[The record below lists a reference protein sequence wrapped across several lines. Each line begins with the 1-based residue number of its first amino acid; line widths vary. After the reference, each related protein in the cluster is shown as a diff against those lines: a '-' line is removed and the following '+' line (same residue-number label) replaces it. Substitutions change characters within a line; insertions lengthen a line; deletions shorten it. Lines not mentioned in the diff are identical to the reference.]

1 MAAALLVTAL
11 LLPAPSPARAD
22 DPPLP
27 APGRPTPVYSLA
39 DCLQLALDRNP
50 DILKAQRDIERT
62 QGLIITAK
70 ATLYPQLS
78 LNGRIEE
85 RDDDL
90 FSQGTDPTIQRF
102 RDYWTIQL
110 QVEQSLYSGG
120 INRQQIAI
128 AKLEHEAALIQ
139 LQATVDDVL
148 NRVKH
153 AVYEIVIDQAQIDA
167 ETKTID
173 LLGQEESRQQ
183 ALFDAGR
190 TTRFNVLR
198 TQVSLTNQSSTL
210 NEGRNS
216 LIAAQVQLAQLLGI
230 EWVRTSSPLTPPFI
244 VREPLD
250 TPPLHDL
257 KVDDLIALAL
267 TRRPELQ
274 VVDRQIDIASRRI
287 KIDKAATLPQINA
300 YAAEEDR
307 RDQSRTSFNDSVNDY
322 AVGLLG
328 TWNVF
333 DGFASKGLA
342 ISDTA
347 SLDSTLVSR
356 DALRL
361 KIESDVREAFARL
374 MTAQATIDAQNANVK
389 TAEESARLSQVS
401 ADTGYA
407 TLLDVLQATLDLTAA
422 RSDAIRAQLL
432 YLEAKAD
439 LERAVSVKFVD
450 WPAALAGREPAPAL
464 FSPVATPPTPALHP

>member
-1 MAAALLVTAL
+1 MYHIRVATAHLFLRRVRRGAAATLVLAL
-11 LLPAPSPARAD
+11 LLPAARPSRAD

-27 APGRPTPVYSLA
+27 APGRPAPVYTLA

-50 DILKAQRDIERT
+50 DILKAQREIERT

-139 LQATVDDVL
+139 LQATVDNVL

-153 AVYEIVIDQAQIDA
+153 AVYEIVIEQAQIEA

-173 LLGQEESRQQ
+173 LLSQEESRQQ

-210 NEGRNS
+210 NEGRNT
-216 LIAAQVQLAQLLGI
+216 LIAAQVLLTQLLGI
-230 EWVRTSSPLTPPFI
+230 EWVRTKSPLTPPFI
-244 VREPLD
+244 VR
-250 TPPLHDL
+250 
-257 KVDDLIALAL
+257 
-267 TRRPELQ
+267 
-274 VVDRQIDIASRRI
+274 
-287 KIDKAATLPQINA
+287 
-300 YAAEEDR
+300 
-307 RDQSRTSFNDSVNDY
+307 QSRSPRRR
-322 AVGLLG
+322 
-328 TWNVF
+328 
-333 DGFASKGLA
+333 
-342 ISDTA
+342 
-347 SLDSTLVSR
+347 ST
-356 DALRL
+356 
-361 KIESDVREAFARL
+361 
-374 MTAQATIDAQNANVK
+374 T
-389 TAEESARLSQVS
+389 
-401 ADTGYA
+401 
-407 TLLDVLQATLDLTAA
+407 
-422 RSDAIRAQLL
+422 
-432 YLEAKAD
+432 
-439 LERAVSVKFVD
+439 
-450 WPAALAGREPAPAL
+450 
-464 FSPVATPPTPALHP
+464 